1 MAGGGH
7 PRPHRSAKQMT
18 GAAME
23 ATATKDIA
31 PLAGEAKVRQLIAV
45 REQYKGETRKT
56 HAQRVLSALRLGPLS
71 TFAARRHLDVPH
83 PGGRDHELRNAGHEI
98 TPFRVPEPRDIGRPH
113 TIALYVLH
121 KEAQP

>member
-1 MAGGGH
+1 
-7 PRPHRSAKQMT
+7 MT

-23 ATATKDIA
+23 AIDTKEIA

-56 HAQRVLSALRLGPLS
+56 HAQRILSALRLGPLS
-71 TFAARRHLDVPH
+71 TFEARRHLDVPH
-83 PGGRDHELRNAGHEI
+83 PAGRVLELRNAGHEI
-98 TPFRVPEPRDIGRPH
+98 TTFRVPEPSDIGCSH

-121 KEAQP
+121 EEAQP